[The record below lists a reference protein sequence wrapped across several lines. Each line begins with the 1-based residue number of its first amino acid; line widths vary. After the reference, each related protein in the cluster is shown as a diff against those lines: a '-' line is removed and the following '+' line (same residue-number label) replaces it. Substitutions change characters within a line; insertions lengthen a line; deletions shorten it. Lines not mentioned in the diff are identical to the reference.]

1 MVGWSDRELGKSAL
15 AGVCERDPT
24 PRVRLGRAFLL
35 EQSLLP
41 KQKLLCIRLAAAS
54 GYVAVHPVDMLGPL
68 CDHAGFNGGPCW
80 IIADHAG
87 ATFARMILQPE
98 LVPFVK

>member
-1 MVGWSDRELGKSAL
+1 MQEG
-15 AGVCERDPT
+15 DPT

-41 KQKLLCIRLAAAS
+41 KQKLLCTRSAATS
-54 GYVAVHPVDMLGPL
+54 GQVAVHPTDMLGPFRE
-68 CDHAGFNGGPCW
+68 HAGFNGGPCW

-87 ATFARMILQPE
+87 AARARTILQPE